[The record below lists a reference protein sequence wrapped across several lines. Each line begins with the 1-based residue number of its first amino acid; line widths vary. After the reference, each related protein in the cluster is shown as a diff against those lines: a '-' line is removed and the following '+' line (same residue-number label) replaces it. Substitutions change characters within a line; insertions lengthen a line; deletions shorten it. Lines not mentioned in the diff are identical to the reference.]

1 MIMMKYKAIILMAAA
16 AMGLTACYDSYEKD
30 FEVTRAYFAS
40 QKPLRTLVADTGMSI
55 KVGVAIGGKREVD
68 TKDWATFEID
78 PALLDGTGL
87 TLMPESYYRLADPS
101 RMTISNPNLAI
112 CDVKVEFTDDFYND
126 DNAAGI
132 HYAIPF
138 RMTGH
143 SQDEVLAD
151 VNGKPMDYSIVA
163 VKFVS
168 RWHGTYYVR
177 GKMTNLATNEVS
189 EYYNKDLSRNITRDL
204 ATVSRNVVRRTG
216 FGSVNVAGEA
226 LDITVNDDLTVTL
239 KAAGSV
245 EVEEASASLNPEA
258 DGLELAGKQP
268 EFKISYVFERSGV
281 KYRVEETL
289 TRRQNPEDDLRFE
302 EW

>member
-101 RMTISNPNLAI
+101 RMTVSNPNLAI

-126 DNAAGI
+126 DNAAGT

-177 GKMTNLATNEVS
+177 GKMTNLATDEVS

-226 LDITVNDDLTVTL
+226 LDITVNEDLTVSVT
-239 KAAGSV
+239 ASGSV
-245 EVEEASASLNPEA
+245 AIEEVEATLNPEA

>member
-1 MIMMKYKAIILMAAA
+1 MKNKAIMSLAVAALC
-16 AMGLTACYDSYEKD
+16 LTSCYESYEKD

-40 QKPLRTLVADTGMSI
+40 QKPLRTLVADTGMYI

-101 RMTISNPNLAI
+101 RMTISNPDLAI
-112 CDVKVEFTDDFYND
+112 CDVRLDFNDDFYND
-126 DNAAGI
+126 DLAAGT

-151 VNGKPMDYSIVA
+151 VNGNLMDYSIVA

-177 GKMTNLATNEVS
+177 GKMTDLSTGEVS

-226 LDITVNDDLTVTL
+226 LDLIVNEDLTVTL

-245 EVEEASASLNPEA
+245 AVEEASASLNPEA

-268 EFKISYVFERSGV
+268 EFTISYVFVRSGV

-289 TRRQNPEDDLRFE
+289 TRRQNPEADLRFE